1 MSIVIVPDS
10 LKAKLEAADGPMTL
24 YMSDGRILGLF
35 TPTTGPKLDLEPPPL
50 PPGELERREA
60 AGGGRPLKVILR
72 DLESAAR

>member
-35 TPTTGPKLDLEPPPL
+35 TPTTGRSSTWSRRPSRRANSNGAKPPAE
-50 PPGELERREA
+50 GDR
-60 AGGGRPLKVILR
+60 
-72 DLESAAR
+72 